1 MIKLDNLDPIMD
13 VGFLL
18 HLINSTFSNLPS
30 SNSKRIYKWCY
41 SFYEKD
47 TVNNVNNHFPVKFIE
62 TFKIKLEKGV
72 LENDFNLFNGLI
84 VKMIE
89 SFNFQIKIN
98 LGRIINLT
106 NNKFRNNIHNDYVI
120 GHSIM
125 NDHKLSYIFYSVLS
139 RYVDK
144 CILVLRRD
152 NKKLSLLK
160 VLKNNII
167 KIQKNII
174 NCLVVDSVNK
184 HRKISSSAVALGKR
198 KRN

>member
-30 SNSKRIYKWCY
+30 SNCKRIYKLCY

-47 TVNNVNNHFPVKFIE
+47 TMNNVNNHFPVKFME
-62 TFKIKLEKGV
+62 TIKIKLEKGV

-98 LGRIINLT
+98 LGRIISLT
-106 NNKFRNNIHNDYVI
+106 NNKFRSDIRNDYVI

-167 KIQKNII
+167 KIKKDII
-174 NCLVVDSVNK
+174 NSLVVDSVNK